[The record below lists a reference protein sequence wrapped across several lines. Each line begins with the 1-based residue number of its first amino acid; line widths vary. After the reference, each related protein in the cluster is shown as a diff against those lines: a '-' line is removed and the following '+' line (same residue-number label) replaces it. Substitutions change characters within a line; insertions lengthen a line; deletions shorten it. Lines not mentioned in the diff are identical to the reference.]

1 MLFLWQ
7 INTMAEITISNTD
20 WNRLKIKLKRKY
32 NHLSDEDLAFE
43 AGQEDKL
50 INHLQERLRR
60 KREYVVFTLKK
71 GLLNIENN
79 RL

>member
-1 MLFLWQ
+1 MQQ
-7 INTMAEITISNTD
+7 INIMAEITISKQN
-20 WNRLKIKLKRKY
+20 WERLKIKLQRKY
-32 NHLSDEDLAFE
+32 NHLSDDDLVFE
-43 AGQEDKL
+43 AGQEEKL
-50 INHLQERLRR
+50 ITHLQERLHR

>member
-1 MLFLWQ
+1 
-7 INTMAEITISNTD
+7 MAELSISNTD
-20 WNRLKIKLKRKY
+20 WDRLKIKLKRKY

-43 AGQEDKL
+43 AGQEEQL
-50 INHLQERLRR
+50 INRLQVRLRR

>member
-1 MLFLWQ
+1 
-7 INTMAEITISNTD
+7 MAEITISNQNWD
-20 WNRLKIKLKRKY
+20 RLKIKLQRKY
-32 NHLSDEDLAFE
+32 NHLSDDDLVFE
-43 AGQEDKL
+43 AGQEEKL
-50 INHLQERLRR
+50 ITHLQERLNR

>member
-1 MLFLWQ
+1 
-7 INTMAEITISNTD
+7 MAEINISTQNWD
-20 WNRLKIKLKRKY
+20 RLKIKLQRKY
-32 NHLSDEDLAFE
+32 NHLSDEDLVFE
-43 AGQEDKL
+43 AGQEEKL
-50 INHLQERLRR
+50 ITHLQERLKR

>member
-1 MLFLWQ
+1 MCQTQ
-7 INTMAEITISNTD
+7 IMAEISISNTD
-20 WNRLKIKLKRKY
+20 WDRLKIKLKRKY
-32 NHLSDEDLAFE
+32 NHLSDEDLVFE
-43 AGQEDKL
+43 AGQEEKL

>member
-1 MLFLWQ
+1 
-7 INTMAEITISNTD
+7 MAEITISNTD
-20 WNRLKIKLKRKY
+20 WDRLKIKLKRKY

-43 AGQEDKL
+43 AGQEDNL
-50 INHLQERLRR
+50 ITHLQERLRR

>member
-1 MLFLWQ
+1 MLFLRQ
-7 INTMAEITISNTD
+7 IIIMAEITISNQN
-20 WNRLKIKLKRKY
+20 WERLKIKLKRKY

-43 AGQEDKL
+43 AGQEEKL
-50 INHLQERLRR
+50 ISHLQERLKR

>member
-1 MLFLWQ
+1 MCQ
-7 INTMAEITISNTD
+7 THIMAELSISNTD
-20 WNRLKIKLKRKY
+20 WDRLKIKLKRKY
-32 NHLSDEDLAFE
+32 NHLSDDDLAFE
-43 AGQEDKL
+43 AGQEEQL
-50 INHLQERLRR
+50 INHLQVRLRR